1 MSRIRQH
8 NLTFEVSIELIEK
21 LIIPILLYGS
31 EIWGYEDPKHLQITL
46 NNIMRRLL
54 RLHKTTPICMI
65 NGESGL
71 KEISEY
77 IDNRMINFWSNIATG
92 GENKISSI
100 LYKWVKVLHERD
112 IKESVW
118 IKKIKET
125 LVKMDMP
132 LIFIIS
138 QKKTKTG

>member
-1 MSRIRQH
+1 
-8 NLTFEVSIELIEK
+8 
-21 LIIPILLYGS
+21 
-31 EIWGYEDPKHLQITL
+31 
-46 NNIMRRLL
+46 
-54 RLHKTTPICMI
+54 MI